1 MPKMTEIARIQKNR
15 QSNKNNTRQYAK
27 TSRDGSYRRGSAKRG
42 RPPGR
47 AAARREVYPARRG
60 RKSRSS
66 QGGWLGSLSALFR
79 GAPPPKPR
87 GRPPAVPSQP
97 PAGMSLDRKLDLI
110 GILLLFVGLLTLL
123 SLISA
128 SHNAATGSWL
138 TFLGRA
144 FGWGIYLFPVG
155 LTFVGLWL
163 VLRSFQ
169 HVPHVAIERLFG
181 VVLLFLNIL
190 GWLHFFSF
198 PEDAY
203 ALAASSSGGG
213 YTGAFIFSMLYTSLG
228 WAGAAITLFAWLIIA
243 LILVLDVSVVEL
255 FRWAPPLVVRMQDGI
270 QDWMD
275 ERRNHRSPA
284 SAKLKS
290 TGSEPNPPTN
300 WPEIETLPG
309 STGGSIPFS
318 ILNANQ
324 PRPWALPAVDQI
336 LEKGNETVF
345 DDDVDR
351 QRARVIEET
360 LHVLGAPVNVVE
372 INRGPTI
379 TQFGVEP
386 DFIETRGSRTRVR
399 VAKIASL
406 ADDLALALS
415 ARTIRVEAPVPG
427 KGYIGIEVPNEQI
440 ALVTL
445 RDVVESDAF
454 KRLKSPLRFA
464 LGQDVAGNAVAA
476 DLSAMPHL
484 LIAGQTGSGKSVC
497 VNSLICCLL
506 LHNTPDDLRLIMV
519 DPKRVEL
526 TNYNGIPHLLA
537 PVVVETEKVVGVLQ
551 WVLREMDMRYH
562 KLAQA
567 GARNII
573 EYNAR
578 LESKDDGKE
587 KKLPKLVVFIDE
599 LADLMMLAPDETQGA
614 ITRLAQ
620 LSRATG
626 IHLVIAT
633 QRPSVEVVT
642 GIIKANFPARIAFAV
657 ASNTDS
663 RVILD
668 QPGAERLLGRGD
680 MLFQAPDAPASIR
693 LQGTYVSDSE
703 ILSLVSYWQSFLPN
717 TTLAPSV
724 AGGIPDAIPAGIPLM
739 QIPLWEDMQARED
752 KDPLLEEAIDLAR
765 RQGRASVSMLQRRL
779 RIGYTRASRLV
790 ETMQDKGVIGKETGS
805 QGYEILDYG
814 QAAPP
819 VEEQ

>member
-1 MPKMTEIARIQKNR
+1 
-15 QSNKNNTRQYAK
+15 
-27 TSRDGSYRRGSAKRG
+27 
-42 RPPGR
+42 
-47 AAARREVYPARRG
+47 
-60 RKSRSS
+60 
-66 QGGWLGSLSALFR
+66 
-79 GAPPPKPR
+79 
-87 GRPPAVPSQP
+87 
-97 PAGMSLDRKLDLI
+97 MSLDRKLDLV
-110 GILLLFVGLLTLL
+110 GVVLLFIGLLTLL

-128 SHNAATGSWL
+128 SHNAATASWL

-144 FGWGIYLFPVG
+144 FGWGAYLFPIG
-155 LTFVGLWL
+155 LTIVGLWL

-169 HVPHVAIERLFG
+169 RIPYVAVERIIG

-190 GWLHFFSF
+190 AWLHFFSF

-213 YTGAFIFSMLYTSLG
+213 YTGAFIFNILYTNLG
-228 WAGAAITLFAWLIIA
+228 WAGVAITLFAWLIIA
-243 LILVLDVSVVEL
+243 LILILDVSVVEL
-255 FRWAPPLVVRMQDGI
+255 VRWAPPLVVRIQDGV

-275 ERRNHRSPA
+275 ERRNHRRLSTTKSKSNVTGATPPA
-284 SAKLKS
+284 
-290 TGSEPNPPTN
+290 N
-300 WPEIETLPG
+300 WPEMESLPG
-309 STGGSIPFS
+309 STTSSIPFS
-318 ILNANQ
+318 TLNANQ
-324 PRPWALPAVDQI
+324 PRPWALPAIDQI

-345 DDDVDR
+345 DDNVDR

-360 LHVLGAPVNVVE
+360 LRVLGAPVNVVE

-406 ADDLALALS
+406 VDDLALALS

-454 KRLKSPLRFA
+454 RRLKSPLRFA
-464 LGQDVAGNAVAA
+464 LGQDVAGNAIAA

-567 GARNII
+567 GTRNIG

-578 LESKDDGKE
+578 LDSRGDGKE

-599 LADLMMLAPDETQGA
+599 LADLMMLAPDETQSA

-693 LQGTYVSDSE
+693 LQGTYVSDNE
-703 ILSLVSYWQSFLPN
+703 ILSLVTYWQSFLPS
-717 TTLAPSV
+717 TAFAPTA
-724 AGGIPDAIPAGIPLM
+724 AGGIPDAIPSGIPLV
-739 QIPLWEDMQARED
+739 QIPLWEEMQAQED
-752 KDPLLEEAIDLAR
+752 NDPLLEEAIDLSR

-790 ETMQDKGVIGKETGS
+790 EAMQEKGVIGKETGPL
-805 QGYEILDYG
+805 GYEILDYG

-819 VEEQ
+819 TEEQ

>member
-1 MPKMTEIARIQKNR
+1 VV
-15 QSNKNNTRQYAK
+15 NT
-27 TSRDGSYRRGSAKRG
+27 
-42 RPPGR
+42 
-47 AAARREVYPARRG
+47 
-60 RKSRSS
+60 
-66 QGGWLGSLSALFR
+66 
-79 GAPPPKPR
+79 PPPT
-87 GRPPAVPSQP
+87 
-97 PAGMSLDRKLDLI
+97 GMSLDRKLDLV
-110 GILLLFVGLLTLL
+110 GIVMLFIGLLTLL

-138 TFLGRA
+138 AFLGSA
-144 FGWGIYLFPVG
+144 FGWGAYLFPIG
-155 LTFVGLWL
+155 LTIVGLWL

-169 HVPHVAIERLFG
+169 HVPHVAIERIIG
-181 VVLLFLNIL
+181 VILLFLDIL

-213 YTGAFIFSMLYTSLG
+213 YTGAFIYSILYSSLG
-228 WAGAAITLFAWLIIA
+228 MAGTAITLLAWFIIA

-255 FRWAPPLVVRMQDGI
+255 FRWAPPMVVRIQDGI

-275 ERRNHRSPA
+275 EHRNHRGRATA
-284 SAKLKS
+284 SSKS
-290 TGSEPNPPTN
+290 TATQPAPPANWSELNS
-300 WPEIETLPG
+300 LPG
-309 STGGSIPFS
+309 SATNSIPFS
-318 ILNANQ
+318 TLNASQ
-324 PRPWALPAVDQI
+324 PRPWALPSIDQI

-345 DDDVDR
+345 DDNVDR

-360 LHVLGAPVNVVE
+360 LRVLGAPVNVVE

-454 KRLKSPLRFA
+454 RRLKSTLRFA
-464 LGQDVAGNAVAA
+464 LGQDVAGNAIAA

-567 GARNII
+567 GARNIV
-573 EYNAR
+573 EFNAR
-578 LESKDDGKE
+578 LDSQGDRKE

-599 LADLMMLAPDETQGA
+599 LADLMMLAPEETQGA

-693 LQGTYVSDSE
+693 LQGTYVSDNE
-703 ILSLVSYWQSFLPN
+703 ILSLVSYWQSFLPRSA
-717 TTLAPSV
+717 LAPSI
-724 AGGIPDAIPAGIPLM
+724 AGGIPDAVPSGIPLV

-752 KDPLLEEAIDLAR
+752 KDPLLEEAIDLSR

-790 ETMQDKGVIGKETGS
+790 ESMQEKGVIGKDTGPL
-805 QGYEILDYG
+805 GYEILDYG

-819 VEEQ
+819 AEEQ

>member
-1 MPKMTEIARIQKNR
+1 MTDTVKNQPQKR
-15 QSNKNNTRQYAK
+15 SGKKGTRQYAK
-27 TSRDGSYRRGSAKRG
+27 TSRDSSYRRGSGKRG
-42 RPPGR
+42 RPAGR
-47 AAARREVYPARRG
+47 TTG
-60 RKSRSS
+60 KRKYSPTRSNRSQRSS
-66 QGGWLGSLSALFR
+66 SGGWLGVLGSLFR
-79 GAPPPKPR
+79 KPAPSRPR
-87 GRPPAVPSQP
+87 GRPPAETASAPT
-97 PAGMSLDRKLDLI
+97 AMSLDRKLDLI
-110 GILLLFVGLLTLL
+110 GIIMLFVGLLTLL
-123 SLISA
+123 SIISA
-128 SHNAATGSWL
+128 SHNLITARWL

-144 FGWGIYLFPVG
+144 FGWGAYLFPAG
-155 LTFVGLWL
+155 LIIIGLWL

-169 HVPHVAIERLFG
+169 HVPNLAIERLFG
-181 VVLLFLNIL
+181 VVLFFFNLL
-190 GWLHFFSF
+190 GWMHFFSF
-198 PEDAY
+198 PKDAY

-213 YTGAFIFSMLYTSLG
+213 FAGAFIFNLLYVSLG
-228 WAGAAITLFAWLIIA
+228 WAGMAITLSAWMIIA
-243 LILVLDVSVVEL
+243 LILVLDVSVVDL
-255 FRWAPPLVVRMQDGI
+255 FRWIPPLVIHLQDSI

-275 ERRNHRSPA
+275 ERRNHRQSMA
-284 SAKLKS
+284 TGSTS
-290 TGSEPNPPTN
+290 TGKRPLPPSN
-300 WPEIETLPG
+300 WPEAGGLNNAQAGNIAISTLG
-309 STGGSIPFS
+309 I
-318 ILNANQ
+318 NQ
-324 PRPWALPAVDQI
+324 PRPWVLPAIDQI
-336 LEKGNETVF
+336 LEKGMETSY

-351 QRARVIEET
+351 QRARVIEDT
-360 LHVLGAPVNVVE
+360 LRVLGAPVNVVE
-372 INRGPTI
+372 IHRGPTI

-406 ADDLALALS
+406 VDDLALALS

-445 RDVVESDAF
+445 RDVVESNAF
-454 KRLKSPLRFA
+454 RRLRSSLRFA

-497 VNSLICCLL
+497 VNSLIACLL

-537 PVVVETEKVVGVLQ
+537 PVVVETEKVVGVLH

-562 KLAQA
+562 KFAQA
-567 GARNII
+567 GTRNIV

-578 LESKDDGKE
+578 LGSQSDGKE

-680 MLFQAPDAPASIR
+680 MLFQAPDAPSPIR
-693 LQGTYVSDSE
+693 LQGTYVSDNE
-703 ILSLVSYWQSFLPN
+703 ILSLVTYWQSFLPN
-717 TTLAPSV
+717 RPLTPTA
-724 AGGIPDAIPAGIPLM
+724 AGGIPDALQSGVPLV
-739 QIPLWEDMQARED
+739 QIPLWDDMLAQEET
-752 KDPLLEEAIDLAR
+752 DPLLEEAIDLSR

-790 ETMQDKGVIGKETGS
+790 ETMQEKGVIGKDTGPM
-805 QGYEILDYG
+805 GYEILDYG

>member
-1 MPKMTEIARIQKNR
+1 M
-15 QSNKNNTRQYAK
+15 
-27 TSRDGSYRRGSAKRG
+27 G
-42 RPPGR
+42 
-47 AAARREVYPARRG
+47 
-60 RKSRSS
+60 
-66 QGGWLGSLSALFR
+66 L
-79 GAPPPKPR
+79 
-87 GRPPAVPSQP
+87 
-97 PAGMSLDRKLDLI
+97 SLDRKLDLV

-128 SHNAATGSWL
+128 SHNTATATWL

-144 FGWGIYLFPVG
+144 FGWGAYLFPVG
-155 LTFVGLWL
+155 LTIVGLWL

-169 HVPHVAIERLFG
+169 RIPHVAIERIIG
-181 VVLLFLNIL
+181 VILLFLDIL

-203 ALAASSSGGG
+203 ALATASEGGG
-213 YTGAFIFSMLYTSLG
+213 YTGAFIYSILFSSLG
-228 WAGAAITLFAWLIIA
+228 LAGVAIALFAWLIIS
-243 LILVLDVSVVEL
+243 LILILDISAVDLVS
-255 FRWAPPLVVRMQDGI
+255 WAPPLVVRLQDNI

-275 ERRNHRSPA
+275 ERRTHHGSKSPP
-284 SAKLKS
+284 SKS
-290 TGSEPNPPTN
+290 TTGVPAPPANWSEL
-300 WPEIETLPG
+300 ETLPG
-309 STGGSIPFS
+309 SNNGSNPFGT
-318 ILNANQ
+318 LGANQ
-324 PRPWALPAVDQI
+324 PRPWALPAIDQI
-336 LEKGNETVF
+336 LEKGNETIF

-360 LHVLGAPVNVVE
+360 LRVLGAPVNVVE

-484 LIAGQTGSGKSVC
+484 LIAGQTGAGKSVC

-506 LHNTPDDLRLIMV
+506 LNNTPDDLRLIMV

-562 KLAQA
+562 KLAQV

-573 EYNAR
+573 EYNSR
-578 LESKDDGKE
+578 LASQGDGIE

-599 LADLMMLAPDETQGA
+599 LADLMMLAPDDTQGA

-703 ILSLVSYWQSFLPN
+703 ILSLVTYWQSFYPS
-717 TTLAPSV
+717 TPLAATA
-724 AGGIPDAIPAGIPLM
+724 AGGIPDAMPSGIPLVQM
-739 QIPLWEDMQARED
+739 PLWEEMQAEED
-752 KDPLLEEAIDLAR
+752 KDPLLYEAIDLSR

-790 ETMQDKGVIGKETGS
+790 EAMQEKGVIGKETGPL
-805 QGYEILDYG
+805 GYEILDYG

-819 VEEQ
+819 IEKQ

>member
-1 MPKMTEIARIQKNR
+1 
-15 QSNKNNTRQYAK
+15 
-27 TSRDGSYRRGSAKRG
+27 
-42 RPPGR
+42 
-47 AAARREVYPARRG
+47 
-60 RKSRSS
+60 
-66 QGGWLGSLSALFR
+66 
-79 GAPPPKPR
+79 
-87 GRPPAVPSQP
+87 
-97 PAGMSLDRKLDLI
+97 MSLDRKLDLV
-110 GILLLFVGLLTLL
+110 GILILFVGLLTLL

-128 SHNAATGSWL
+128 SHNQATASWL

-144 FGWGIYLFPVG
+144 FGWGAYLFPVG
-155 LTFVGLWL
+155 LTIVGLWL

-169 HVPHVAIERLFG
+169 RVPHVAIERLVG
-181 VVLLFLNIL
+181 VILFFLNIL

-203 ALAASSSGGG
+203 DLAAASGGGG
-213 YTGAFIFSMLYTSLG
+213 YTGAFILFVLNRSLG
-228 WAGAAITLFAWLIIA
+228 LAGAAITLFAWLVIA
-243 LILVLDVSVVEL
+243 LMLMLDVSVIEL
-255 FRWAPPLVVRMQDGI
+255 FRWLPPMVERIQDGI

-275 ERRNHRSPA
+275 ERRNHR
-284 SAKLKS
+284 KS
-290 TGSEPNPPTN
+290 GATKSSSNGSEPVPPAN
-300 WPEIETLPG
+300 WPELDASAESKI
-309 STGGSIPFS
+309 GSIPFS
-318 ILNANQ
+318 TLKTNQ
-324 PRPWALPAVDQI
+324 PRPWVLPAIDQI

-345 DDDVDR
+345 NDDVDR

-360 LHVLGAPVNVVE
+360 LRVLGAPVNVVE

-454 KRLKSPLRFA
+454 RRLKSPLRFA

-567 GARNII
+567 GTRNIV
-573 EYNAR
+573 EFNAR
-578 LESKDDGKE
+578 LESRTDGKE

-703 ILSLVSYWQSFLPN
+703 IQSLVSYWQSFLPS
-717 TTLAPSV
+717 TSLASTA
-724 AGGIPDAIPAGIPLM
+724 AGGIPDALLGGIPLV
-739 QIPLWEDMQARED
+739 QIPLWDDMSAQDD
-752 KDPLLEEAIDLAR
+752 KDPLLEEAIDLSR

-790 ETMQDKGVIGKETGS
+790 EAMQEKAIIGKEPGPL
-805 QGYEILDYG
+805 GYEILDYG

-819 VEEQ
+819 IEEQ

>member
-1 MPKMTEIARIQKNR
+1 
-15 QSNKNNTRQYAK
+15 
-27 TSRDGSYRRGSAKRG
+27 
-42 RPPGR
+42 
-47 AAARREVYPARRG
+47 
-60 RKSRSS
+60 
-66 QGGWLGSLSALFR
+66 
-79 GAPPPKPR
+79 
-87 GRPPAVPSQP
+87 
-97 PAGMSLDRKLDLI
+97 MSLDRKLDLI
-110 GILLLFVGLLTLL
+110 GIVMLFIGLLTLL
-123 SLISA
+123 SLISV
-128 SHNAATGSWL
+128 SHNPATARWL
-138 TFLGRA
+138 NFLGLA
-144 FGWGIYLFPVG
+144 FGWGAYLFPAG
-155 LTFVGLWL
+155 LIILGLWL

-169 HVPHVAIERLFG
+169 HVPRIALERIIG

-190 GWLHFFSF
+190 GWMHFFSF
-198 PEDAY
+198 TKNAY
-203 ALAASSSGGG
+203 ALAAQSQGGG
-213 YTGAFIFSMLYTSLG
+213 YVGAFIFTPLYLYLG
-228 WAGAAITLFAWLIIA
+228 WAGMAVTLLAWLIIA
-243 LILVLDVSVVEL
+243 LILVLDVAVVDL
-255 FRWAPPLVVRMQDGI
+255 FRWAPPMLIRIQDGV
-270 QDWMD
+270 QDWLD
-275 ERRNHRSPA
+275 ERRNHRSRTTANMTPN
-284 SAKLKS
+284 AKQ
-290 TGSEPNPPTN
+290 PVPPSN
-300 WPEIETLPG
+300 WPEMTAL
-309 STGGSIPFS
+309 GGTQTSS
-318 ILNANQ
+318 MAASGQNVNQ
-324 PRPWALPAVDQI
+324 PRPWVLPPIDQI
-336 LEKGNETVF
+336 LERGNETVY

-360 LHVLGAPVNVVE
+360 LRVLGAPVNVVE

-440 ALVTL
+440 SLVTL

-454 KRLKSPLRFA
+454 RRLKSPLRFA

-476 DLSAMPHL
+476 DLAAMPHL

-537 PVVVETEKVVGVLQ
+537 PVVVDTEKVVGVLQ

-562 KLAQA
+562 KLAQV
-567 GARNII
+567 GTRNIS
-573 EYNAR
+573 EYNVR
-578 LESKDDGKE
+578 MESQGDGKE

-703 ILSLVSYWQSFLPN
+703 ILSLVSYWQSFIPN
-717 TTLAPSV
+717 RPLAPTA
-724 AGGIPDAIPAGIPLM
+724 AGGIPDVIPASVPLT
-739 QIPLWEDMQARED
+739 QIPLWDDMQAQEER
-752 KDPLLEEAIDLAR
+752 DPLLEEAIDLSR

-790 ETMQDKGVIGKETGS
+790 EAMQEKGIIGRDTGP

-819 VEEQ
+819 ADEA

>member
-1 MPKMTEIARIQKNR
+1 
-15 QSNKNNTRQYAK
+15 
-27 TSRDGSYRRGSAKRG
+27 
-42 RPPGR
+42 
-47 AAARREVYPARRG
+47 
-60 RKSRSS
+60 
-66 QGGWLGSLSALFR
+66 
-79 GAPPPKPR
+79 
-87 GRPPAVPSQP
+87 
-97 PAGMSLDRKLDLI
+97 MSLDRKLDLI
-110 GILLLFVGLLTLL
+110 GIVMLFIGLLTLL
-123 SLISA
+123 SLISV
-128 SHNAATGSWL
+128 SHNPATASWL
-138 TFLGRA
+138 NFLGLA
-144 FGWGIYLFPVG
+144 FGWGAYLFPAG
-155 LTFVGLWL
+155 LIILGLWL

-169 HVPHVAIERLFG
+169 HVPHIALERFIG

-190 GWLHFFSF
+190 GWMHFFSF
-198 PEDAY
+198 TQDAY
-203 ALAASSSGGG
+203 ALAASRAGGG
-213 YTGAFIFSMLYTSLG
+213 YVGAFIFTPLYVNLG
-228 WAGAAITLFAWLIIA
+228 WAGMAVTLFAWLIIA
-243 LILVLDVSVVEL
+243 LILVLDVAVVEL
-255 FRWAPPLVVRMQDGI
+255 FRWAPPMVIRIQDGV
-270 QDWMD
+270 QDWLD
-275 ERRNHRSPA
+275 ERRNHG
-284 SAKLKS
+284 S
-290 TGSEPNPPTN
+290 TAGLAPNSKQPVPPTN
-300 WPEIETLPG
+300 WPEMAPIQG
-309 STGGSIPFS
+309 MQIP
-318 ILNANQ
+318 IDGQNMNQ
-324 PRPWALPAVDQI
+324 PRPWVLPPIDQI
-336 LEKGNETVF
+336 LERGNETVY

-360 LHVLGAPVNVVE
+360 LKVLGAPVNVVE

-379 TQFGVEP
+379 TQFCVEP
-386 DFIETRGSRTRVR
+386 DFIETRSSRTRVR

-415 ARTIRVEAPVPG
+415 ARTIRMEVPVPG
-427 KGYIGIEVPNEQI
+427 KDYIGIEVPNEQI

-454 KRLKSPLRFA
+454 RRLKSPLRFA

-537 PVVVETEKVVGVLQ
+537 PVVVNTDKVVGVLQ

-567 GARNII
+567 GTRNIT

-578 LESKDDGKE
+578 MENQVNSKE

-599 LADLMMLAPDETQGA
+599 LADLMMLAPEETQGA

-680 MLFQAPDAPASIR
+680 LLFQAPDAPASIR

-703 ILSLVSYWQSFLPN
+703 ILSLVSYWQSFIPDRP
-717 TTLAPSV
+717 LAPTA
-724 AGGIPDAIPAGIPLM
+724 AGGIPDVAPAGIPLT
-739 QIPLWEDMQARED
+739 QIPMWEDMQVQEEQ
-752 KDPLLEEAIDLAR
+752 DPLLDEAIDIAR

-790 ETMQDKGVIGKETGS
+790 EAMQEKGIISKESGS

-814 QAAPP
+814 QATPP
-819 VEEQ
+819 ADEA

>member
-1 MPKMTEIARIQKNR
+1 
-15 QSNKNNTRQYAK
+15 
-27 TSRDGSYRRGSAKRG
+27 
-42 RPPGR
+42 
-47 AAARREVYPARRG
+47 
-60 RKSRSS
+60 
-66 QGGWLGSLSALFR
+66 
-79 GAPPPKPR
+79 
-87 GRPPAVPSQP
+87 
-97 PAGMSLDRKLDLI
+97 MSLDRKLDLV
-110 GILLLFVGLLTLL
+110 GIVMLFVGLLTLL

-128 SHNAATGSWL
+128 SHNVATTSWL
-138 TFLGRA
+138 NFLGRA
-144 FGWGIYLFPVG
+144 FGWGAYLFPAG
-155 LTFVGLWL
+155 LLVIGLWL

-169 HVPHVAIERLFG
+169 HVPHIAMERMFG
-181 VVLLFLNIL
+181 VILLFLNIL
-190 GWLHFFSF
+190 GWMHFFAF

-203 ALAASSSGGG
+203 ALAAKSAGGG
-213 YTGAFIFSMLYTSLG
+213 YTGAFIFNILFVSIG
-228 WAGAAITLFAWLIIA
+228 WAGLAITLVAWLVIA
-243 LILVLDVSVVEL
+243 LILVLDVSVAEL
-255 FRWAPPLVVRMQDGI
+255 FQWMPSLLMRVQDNL
-270 QDWMD
+270 QDWLD
-275 ERRNHRSPA
+275 ERRNHRRLVAARLTDSSILPA
-284 SAKLKS
+284 SAD
-290 TGSEPNPPTN
+290 N
-300 WPEIETLPG
+300 WPELEGLQVANG
-309 STGGSIPFS
+309 SGIDSSTS
-318 ILNANQ
+318 NADQ
-324 PRPWALPAVDQI
+324 PRPWVLPSIEQI
-336 LEKGNETVF
+336 LEKGGDSVS

-351 QRARVIEET
+351 QRARVIEDT
-360 LHVLGAPVNVVE
+360 LKTLGAPVNVVE

-399 VAKIASL
+399 VSKITSL

-440 ALVTL
+440 ALVAL
-445 RDVVESDAF
+445 RDVVESEAF
-454 KRLKSPLRFA
+454 RRLRSSLRFA

-537 PVVVETEKVVGVLQ
+537 PVVVETERVVGVLQ

-567 GARNII
+567 GTRNIN

-578 LESKDDGKE
+578 VESQLDGKE
-587 KKLPKLVVFIDE
+587 KKLPKLIVFIDE
-599 LADLMMLAPDETQGA
+599 LADLMMLAPEETQSA

-626 IHLVIAT
+626 IHLVLAT

-680 MLFQAPDAPASIR
+680 MLFQAPDAPAPIR
-693 LQGTYVSDSE
+693 LQGTFVSDSE
-703 ILSLVSYWQSFLPN
+703 IFSLVTYWQSFLPGRPP
-717 TTLAPSV
+717 APTA
-724 AGGIPDAIPAGIPLM
+724 AGGIPDAIPAGIPLTQM
-739 QIPLWEDMQARED
+739 PLWEDMQAQDE
-752 KDPLLEEAIDLAR
+752 KDPLLDEAIDISR

-790 ETMQDKGVIGKETGS
+790 EAMQENAIISKESGP

-814 QAAPP
+814 QATPP
-819 VEEQ
+819 VDET

>member
-1 MPKMTEIARIQKNR
+1 
-15 QSNKNNTRQYAK
+15 
-27 TSRDGSYRRGSAKRG
+27 
-42 RPPGR
+42 
-47 AAARREVYPARRG
+47 
-60 RKSRSS
+60 
-66 QGGWLGSLSALFR
+66 
-79 GAPPPKPR
+79 
-87 GRPPAVPSQP
+87 
-97 PAGMSLDRKLDLI
+97 MSLDRKLDLV
-110 GILLLFVGLLTLL
+110 GIVLLFVGLLTLL

-128 SHNAATGSWL
+128 SHNVATASWL

-144 FGWGIYLFPVG
+144 FGWGTYLFPIG
-155 LTFVGLWL
+155 LILVGLWL

-169 HVPHVAIERLFG
+169 RIPHVAVERIIG
-181 VVLLFLNIL
+181 VVLLFLDIL

-203 ALAASSSGGG
+203 ALAAASDGGG
-213 YTGAFIFSMLYTSLG
+213 YIGAFIFSMLNTNLG
-228 WAGAAITLFAWLIIA
+228 LAGAAIALFAWLIIS
-243 LILVLDVSVVEL
+243 LILILDVSVVEL
-255 FRWAPPLVVRMQDGI
+255 VRWAPPLVVRIQDGI

-275 ERRNHRSPA
+275 ERRNHRESATSKSKSTVTEPGSPA
-284 SAKLKS
+284 NW
-290 TGSEPNPPTN
+290 SE
-300 WPEIETLPG
+300 IQTLPG
-309 STGGSIPFS
+309 SSTSSVQFGT
-318 ILNANQ
+318 LNANQ
-324 PRPWALPAVDQI
+324 PRPWALPAIDQI
-336 LEKGNETVF
+336 LEKGNETFF

-360 LHVLGAPVNVVE
+360 LRVLGAPVNVVE

-454 KRLKSPLRFA
+454 RRLKSPLRFA
-464 LGQDVAGNAVAA
+464 LGQDVAGNAIAA

-551 WVLREMDMRYH
+551 WVLREMDMRYQ
-562 KLAQA
+562 KLAQV
-567 GARNII
+567 GARNIV

-578 LESKDDGKE
+578 LDSRGDGKE
-587 KKLPKLVVFIDE
+587 KKLPKLVVLIDE

-693 LQGTYVSDSE
+693 LQGTYVSDNE
-703 ILSLVSYWQSFLPN
+703 ILTLVSYWQSFFPS
-717 TTLAPSV
+717 TALAPSM
-724 AGGIPDAIPAGIPLM
+724 AGGIPDVMPSGIPLVQM
-739 QIPLWEDMQARED
+739 PLWEAMQAQED
-752 KDPLLEEAIDLAR
+752 KDPLLEEAIDLSR

-790 ETMQDKGVIGKETGS
+790 EAMQEKGVIGKETGPL
-805 QGYEILDYG
+805 GYEILDYG

>member
-1 MPKMTEIARIQKNR
+1 
-15 QSNKNNTRQYAK
+15 
-27 TSRDGSYRRGSAKRG
+27 
-42 RPPGR
+42 
-47 AAARREVYPARRG
+47 
-60 RKSRSS
+60 
-66 QGGWLGSLSALFR
+66 
-79 GAPPPKPR
+79 
-87 GRPPAVPSQP
+87 
-97 PAGMSLDRKLDLI
+97 MSLDRKLDLVGI
-110 GILLLFVGLLTLL
+110 GMLFVGLLTLL
-123 SLISA
+123 SILSA
-128 SHNAATGSWL
+128 SHNAATASWL
-138 TFLGRA
+138 NFLGLA
-144 FGWGIYLFPVG
+144 FGWGAYLFPAG
-155 LTFVGLWL
+155 LIILGLWL

-169 HVPHVAIERLFG
+169 HVPHIALERFIG
-181 VVLLFLNIL
+181 VVLLFLNVL
-190 GWLHFFSF
+190 GWMHFFSF
-198 PEDAY
+198 TKDAF
-203 ALAASSSGGG
+203 ALAAKSEGGG
-213 YTGAFIFSMLYTSLG
+213 YVGAYIFTPLYLYLG
-228 WAGAAITLFAWLIIA
+228 WAGMAVTLLAWLIIA
-243 LILVLDVSVVEL
+243 LILVLDVAVVDL
-255 FRWAPPLVVRMQDGI
+255 FRWAPPMVIRIQDGV
-270 QDWMD
+270 QDWLD
-275 ERRNHRSPA
+275 ERRNHRTKSAGLAQGAKQPA
-284 SAKLKS
+284 
-290 TGSEPNPPTN
+290 PPTN
-300 WPEIETLPG
+300 WPELTALDGAGNRSTSANTLG
-309 STGGSIPFS
+309 M
-318 ILNANQ
+318 NQ
-324 PRPWALPAVDQI
+324 PRPWALPPIDQI
-336 LEKGNETVF
+336 LERGNETVY

-360 LHVLGAPVNVVE
+360 MRVLGAPVNVVE

-386 DFIETRGSRTRVR
+386 DFIDTRGSHTRVR

-406 ADDLALALS
+406 SDDLALALS

-454 KRLKSPLRFA
+454 RRLKSPLRFA

-476 DLSAMPHL
+476 DLAAMPHL

-537 PVVVETEKVVGVLQ
+537 PVVVDTEKVVGVLQ

-562 KLAQA
+562 KLAQV
-567 GARNII
+567 GTRNIT
-573 EYNAR
+573 EFNAR
-578 LESKDDGKE
+578 VESQGDGKE

-693 LQGTYVSDSE
+693 LQGTYLSDSE
-703 ILSLVSYWQSFLPN
+703 ILSLVTYWQSFIPN
-717 TTLAPSV
+717 RPLAPTA
-724 AGGIPDAIPAGIPLM
+724 AGGIPDAAVAGVPLT
-739 QIPLWEDMQARED
+739 QIPLWDDMQAQD
-752 KDPLLEEAIDLAR
+752 DQDPLLEEAIDLSR

-790 ETMQDKGVIGKETGS
+790 EAMQEKGIIGKDTGP

-819 VEEQ
+819 ADEA

>member
-1 MPKMTEIARIQKNR
+1 ME
-15 QSNKNNTRQYAK
+15 
-27 TSRDGSYRRGSAKRG
+27 
-42 RPPGR
+42 
-47 AAARREVYPARRG
+47 PA
-60 RKSRSS
+60 
-66 QGGWLGSLSALFR
+66 
-79 GAPPPKPR
+79 
-87 GRPPAVPSQP
+87 PSQ
-97 PAGMSLDRKLDLI
+97 AGMSLDRKLDLI
-110 GILLLFVGLLTLL
+110 GILMLFIGLLTLL

-128 SHNAATGSWL
+128 SHNLITARWL

-144 FGWGIYLFPVG
+144 FGWGAYLFPAG
-155 LTFVGLWL
+155 LIIVGLWL

-190 GWLHFFSF
+190 GWMHFFSF
-198 PEDAY
+198 PKDAY
-203 ALAASSSGGG
+203 ALAASSAGGG
-213 YTGAFIFSMLYTSLG
+213 YTGAFIFTLLFASLG
-228 WAGAAITLFAWLIIA
+228 WAGMAITLFAWLIIA
-243 LILVLDVSVVEL
+243 LILLLDVSVVEL
-255 FRWAPPLVVRMQDGI
+255 FRWMPPLVIRIQDGI

-275 ERRNHRSPA
+275 ERRNHRSPTPAKSGTA
-284 SAKLKS
+284 SKPIS
-290 TGSEPNPPTN
+290 PSN
-300 WPEIETLPG
+300 WPNLDALPG
-309 STGGSIPFS
+309 PGTGSIPIS
-318 ILNANQ
+318 TLNANQ
-324 PRPWALPAVDQI
+324 PRPWVLPAIDQI
-336 LEKGNETVF
+336 LEKGNETIY

-351 QRARVIEET
+351 QRAHVIEET
-360 LHVLGAPVNVVE
+360 LRVLSAPVNVVE

-406 ADDLALALS
+406 VDDLALALS

-454 KRLKSPLRFA
+454 RRLKSPLRFA

-497 VNSLICCLL
+497 VNSLIVCLL

-567 GARNII
+567 GARNIV

-578 LESKDDGKE
+578 LEHTGDGKE

-599 LADLMMLAPDETQGA
+599 LADLMMLAPEETQGA

-680 MLFQAPDAPASIR
+680 MLFQAPDAPSSIR

-703 ILSLVSYWQSFLPN
+703 ILSLVSYWQSFVPN
-717 TTLAPSV
+717 RSLAPTM
-724 AGGIPDAIPAGIPLM
+724 AGGIPDVIPAGVPLV
-739 QIPLWEDMQARED
+739 QIPLWDEMMAQDD
-752 KDPLLEEAIDLAR
+752 KDPLLEEAIDLSR

-790 ETMQDKGVIGKETGS
+790 EAMQEKGVIGKDSGP

-819 VEEQ
+819 VGEE

>member
-1 MPKMTEIARIQKNR
+1 M
-15 QSNKNNTRQYAK
+15 
-27 TSRDGSYRRGSAKRG
+27 
-42 RPPGR
+42 
-47 AAARREVYPARRG
+47 
-60 RKSRSS
+60 
-66 QGGWLGSLSALFR
+66 LF
-79 GAPPPKPR
+79 
-87 GRPPAVPSQP
+87 
-97 PAGMSLDRKLDLI
+97 I
-110 GILLLFVGLLTLL
+110 GLLTLL

-128 SHNAATGSWL
+128 SHNLITARWL

-144 FGWGIYLFPVG
+144 FGWGAYLFPAG
-155 LTFVGLWL
+155 LIIVGLWL

-190 GWLHFFSF
+190 GWMHFFSF

-203 ALAASSSGGG
+203 ALAASSAGGG
-213 YTGAFIFSMLYTSLG
+213 YTGALIFTLLFVSLG
-228 WAGAAITLFAWLIIA
+228 WAGMAISLFAWLIIS

-255 FRWAPPLVVRMQDGI
+255 FRWVPPLVIRAQDGI

-275 ERRNHRSPA
+275 ERRNHRGSVPA
-284 SAKLKS
+284 KSA
-290 TGSEPNPPTN
+290 TGAKPVPPSN
-300 WPEIETLPG
+300 WPDLGALPETGP
-309 STGGSIPFS
+309 GSIPIS
-318 ILNANQ
+318 TLNLNQ
-324 PRPWALPAVDQI
+324 PRPWVLPAIDQI
-336 LEKGNETVF
+336 LEKGNETVY

-351 QRARVIEET
+351 QRAQVIEET
-360 LHVLGAPVNVVE
+360 LRVLGAPVNVVE

-454 KRLKSPLRFA
+454 RRLKSPLRFA

-497 VNSLICCLL
+497 VNSLIACLL

-567 GARNII
+567 GTRNIV
-573 EYNAR
+573 EYNTR
-578 LESKDDGKE
+578 LEHMGDGKE

-680 MLFQAPDAPASIR
+680 MLFQAPDAPSSIR

-703 ILSLVSYWQSFLPN
+703 LLSLVSYWQSFVPN
-717 TTLAPSV
+717 RPLAPSV
-724 AGGIPDAIPAGIPLM
+724 AGGIPDTMTGGIPLV
-739 QIPLWEDMQARED
+739 QNPLWDDMMAQDE
-752 KDPLLEEAIDLAR
+752 KDPLLEEAIDLSR

-790 ETMQDKGVIGKETGS
+790 EAMQEMGVIGKDSGP

-819 VEEQ
+819 LDEA

>member
-1 MPKMTEIARIQKNR
+1 M
-15 QSNKNNTRQYAK
+15 
-27 TSRDGSYRRGSAKRG
+27 
-42 RPPGR
+42 
-47 AAARREVYPARRG
+47 
-60 RKSRSS
+60 
-66 QGGWLGSLSALFR
+66 
-79 GAPPPKPR
+79 
-87 GRPPAVPSQP
+87 
-97 PAGMSLDRKLDLI
+97 
-110 GILLLFVGLLTLL
+110 GLLTLL
-123 SLISA
+123 SVISA
-128 SHNAATGSWL
+128 SHNPATTTWL
-138 TFLGRA
+138 NFLGRA
-144 FGWGIYLFPVG
+144 FGWGAYIFPAG
-155 LTFVGLWL
+155 LIVVGLWL
-163 VLRSFQ
+163 VLRSFE
-169 HVPHVAIERLFG
+169 HIPHVGIERIIG
-181 VVLLFLNIL
+181 VVLLFLVIL
-190 GWLHFFSF
+190 AWMNFFTF
-198 PEDAY
+198 TQDAY
-203 ALAASSSGGG
+203 DLAAHSKGGG
-213 YTGAFIFSMLYTSLG
+213 YVGAFIFTPLYINLG
-228 WAGAAITLFAWLIIA
+228 WAGMAITLFAWLIIA
-243 LILVLDVSVVEL
+243 LILILDVSVVQL
-255 FRWAPPLVVRMQDGI
+255 FGWMSPLVTHI
-270 QDWMD
+270 QDTLQDWLD
-275 ERRNHRSPA
+275 ERRNHRMKQPMST
-284 SAKLKS
+284 LK
-290 TGSEPNPPTN
+290 GSMQPVPPDN
-300 WPEIETLPG
+300 WPEIGALSGTG
-309 STGGSIPFS
+309 SMVIPS
-318 ILNANQ
+318 PDANQ
-324 PRPWALPAVDQI
+324 PRPWALPALDQI
-336 LEKGNETVF
+336 LEKGNETVY

-360 LHVLGAPVNVVE
+360 LKVLGAPVNVVE

-399 VAKIASL
+399 VSKITSL

-427 KGYIGIEVPNEQI
+427 KGFIGIEVPNEQI

-445 RDVVESDAF
+445 RDVIESEAF
-454 KRLKSPLRFA
+454 RRLRSNLRFA

-567 GARNII
+567 GTRNIS

-578 LESKDDGKE
+578 LESSGDGKE
-587 KKLPKLVVFIDE
+587 RRLPKLVVFIDE
-599 LADLMMLAPDETQGA
+599 LADLMMLAPEETQGA

-703 ILSLVSYWQSFLPN
+703 ISRLVSYWQSFVPSRP
-717 TTLAPSV
+717 LASTI
-724 AGGIPDAIPAGIPLM
+724 AGGIPDAIPAGIPLTQM
-739 QIPLWEDMQARED
+739 PLWEDLQAMEEQ
-752 KDPLLEEAIDLAR
+752 DPLLDEAIDLAR

-790 ETMQDKGVIGKETGS
+790 EAMQGRGIISKDTGP

-819 VEEQ
+819 ADET

>member
-1 MPKMTEIARIQKNR
+1 MPKMTETARVHGDIKGSR
-15 QSNKNNTRQYAK
+15 YFAK
-27 TSRDGSYRRGSAKRG
+27 TSRDGSYRRSSSKRG
-42 RPPGR
+42 RPPGSTSGSKTRRKPR
-47 AAARREVYPARRG
+47 AT
-60 RKSRSS
+60 
-66 QGGWLGSLSALFR
+66 GGLLGSISAFFK

-87 GRPPAVPSQP
+87 GRPPVVATP
-97 PAGMSLDRKLDLI
+97 PPIGMSLDRKLDLV
-110 GILLLFVGLLTLL
+110 GVVLLFVGLLTLL
-123 SLISA
+123 SLLSN
-128 SHNAATGSWL
+128 SHNNATASWL
-138 TFLGRA
+138 SFLGRA
-144 FGWGIYLFPVG
+144 FGWGAYLFPLG
-155 LTFVGLWL
+155 LTIVGLWL

-169 HVPHVAIERLFG
+169 RIPHVAIERFIG
-181 VVLLFLNIL
+181 VILLFLDIL

-203 ALAASSSGGG
+203 ALATSSGGGG
-213 YTGAFIFSMLYTSLG
+213 YTGAFIYSILYRNLG
-228 WAGAAITLFAWLIIA
+228 LAGVAIALLAWLIIA
-243 LILVLDVSVVEL
+243 LILILDVSVVEMV
-255 FRWAPPLVVRMQDGI
+255 RWAPPLVVRIQDGI
-270 QDWMD
+270 QDWID
-275 ERRNHRSPA
+275 ERRNHRRTGMVKSKPA
-284 SAKLKS
+284 GLQPA
-290 TGSEPNPPTN
+290 PPVN
-300 WPEIETLPG
+300 WPEMQTIPG
-309 STGGSIPFS
+309 SNTNIPPFS
-318 ILNANQ
+318 TLDSTQ
-324 PRPWALPAVDQI
+324 PRPWRLPAIDQI
-336 LEKGNETVF
+336 LDKGIEPIF
-345 DDDVDR
+345 DGDVDR

-360 LHVLGAPVNVVE
+360 LRVLGAPVNVVE

-454 KRLKSPLRFA
+454 RRLKSPLRFA

-551 WVLREMDMRYH
+551 WVLREMDLRYH
-562 KLAQA
+562 KLAQV
-567 GARNII
+567 GARNIV

-578 LESKDDGKE
+578 IESKNDGIE
-587 KKLPKLVVFIDE
+587 KKLSRLVVFIDE
-599 LADLMMLAPDETQGA
+599 LADLMMLAPDETQSA

-693 LQGTYVSDSE
+693 MQGAYVSDSE
-703 ILSLVSYWQSFLPN
+703 ILSLVSYWQSFLPS
-717 TTLAPSV
+717 TSLAPTM
-724 AGGIPDAIPAGIPLM
+724 AGGVPDAIPSGIPLV
-739 QIPLWEDMQARED
+739 QIPLWYDMQAQED
-752 KDPLLEEAIDLAR
+752 KDPLLEEAIDLSR

-790 ETMQDKGVIGKETGS
+790 ETMQEKGVIGKETGPL
-805 QGYEILDYG
+805 GYAILDYG

-819 VEEQ
+819 LEEQ

>member
-1 MPKMTEIARIQKNR
+1 
-15 QSNKNNTRQYAK
+15 
-27 TSRDGSYRRGSAKRG
+27 
-42 RPPGR
+42 
-47 AAARREVYPARRG
+47 
-60 RKSRSS
+60 
-66 QGGWLGSLSALFR
+66 
-79 GAPPPKPR
+79 
-87 GRPPAVPSQP
+87 
-97 PAGMSLDRKLDLI
+97 MSLDRKLDLI
-110 GILLLFVGLLTLL
+110 GILMLFVGLLTLL

-128 SHNAATGSWL
+128 RHNTATSTWL
-138 TFLGRA
+138 NFLGRT
-144 FGWGIYLFPVG
+144 FGWGAYLFPAG
-155 LTFVGLWL
+155 LIIVGLWL
-163 VLRSFQ
+163 ILRSFQ
-169 HVPHVAIERLFG
+169 HVPHVAIERFIG

-190 GWLHFFSF
+190 GWMNFFTF
-198 PEDAY
+198 HENAY
-203 ALAASSSGGG
+203 TLAVNSEGGG
-213 YTGAFIFSMLYTSLG
+213 YVGAFIFTLLFVSLG
-228 WAGAAITLFAWLIIA
+228 WAGMAITLFAWLIIA
-243 LILVLDVSVVEL
+243 MILILDVSVVEL
-255 FRWAPPLVVRMQDGI
+255 FKWVPQLVIRIQDGI

-275 ERRNHRSPA
+275 ERRNHRGQASVKSGSNKNQPSPPA
-284 SAKLKS
+284 
-290 TGSEPNPPTN
+290 N
-300 WPEIETLPG
+300 WPEIQALQATGAIPISTL
-309 STGGSIPFS
+309 
-318 ILNANQ
+318 NVNQ
-324 PRPWALPAVDQI
+324 PRPWVLPAIDQI
-336 LEKGNETVF
+336 LEKGSETVY

-360 LHVLGAPVNVVE
+360 LRVLGAPVNVVE

-445 RDVVESDAF
+445 RDVIESDAF
-454 KRLKSPLRFA
+454 RRLKSSLRFA

-567 GARNII
+567 GTRNIS

-578 LESKDDGKE
+578 IDHQGDGKE

-599 LADLMMLAPDETQGA
+599 LADLMMLAPEETQGA

-693 LQGTYVSDSE
+693 LQGTFVSDSDL
-703 ILSLVSYWQSFLPN
+703 LSLVSYWQSFIPQQP
-717 TTLAPSV
+717 LASTA
-724 AGGIPDAIPAGIPLM
+724 AGGIPDAIPAGVPLM
-739 QIPLWEDMQARED
+739 QMPLWDDMRAQDD
-752 KDPLLEEAIDLAR
+752 KDPLLEEAIDLSR

-790 ETMQDKGVIGKETGS
+790 ESMQEKGIIGKETGP

-814 QAAPP
+814 QAVPP
-819 VEEQ
+819 ADEA